1 MIRLLAI
8 STFAAALLACAGMG
22 PADDAAPAADAPA
35 ADNAPAADDA
45 PAADNAPAAPPTA
58 TTQATDAATP
68 NSHAP
73 TAGLPDLTVGI
84 DKAGCEGPGNEG
96 ARAYFVSDLK
106 VTGSV
111 VSGSETWLIY
121 ANDKLKRAKIWQQDG
136 GGEECMVRWMLTG
149 VTTTPGACGACDSAV
164 QVKGTVD
171 VSGST
176 CPEGIWKREREWTET
191 YDIARRSDGTALFY
205 FHRSGK
211 QFGQGYHS
219 GDKMNFITDPTCQW
233 F

>member
-8 STFAAALLACAGMG
+8 SAFAAALLACAGMG
-22 PADDAAPAADAPA
+22 AADE
-35 ADNAPAADDA
+35 
-45 PAADNAPAAPPTA
+45 AAPPADATEGTAAGTEAEPVTAPGSAPAVA
-58 TTQATDAATP
+58 TTQASAATTP
-68 NSHAP
+68 NAHAP

-84 DKAGCEGPGNEG
+84 DKGGCETPGNEG

-121 ANDKLKRAKIWQQDG
+121 ANDKLKRAKIWQKDG

-149 VTTTPGACGACDSAV
+149 VTTTPSACGACDTAV
-164 QVKGTVD
+164 QIKGTVD

>member
-1 MIRLLAI
+1 MIRLLAM

-22 PADDAAPAADAPA
+22 APDEAATQTDAPAAAAADPAAAPAAAPA
-35 ADNAPAADDA
+35 PVPVAA
-45 PAADNAPAAPPTA
+45 
-58 TTQATDAATP
+58 TQASAAATP
-68 NSHAP
+68 NAHAP

-111 VSGSETWLIY
+111 VNGSETWLIY
-121 ANDKLKRAKIWQQDG
+121 ANEKLKRAKIWQKDG

-149 VTTTPGACGACDSAV
+149 VTTTPAACGACDTAV
-164 QVKGTVD
+164 QIKGTVD